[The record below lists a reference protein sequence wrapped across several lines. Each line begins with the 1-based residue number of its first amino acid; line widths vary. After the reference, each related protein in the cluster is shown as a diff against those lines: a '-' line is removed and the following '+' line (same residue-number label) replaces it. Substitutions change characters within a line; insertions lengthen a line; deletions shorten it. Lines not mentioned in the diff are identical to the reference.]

1 MDILQQ
7 IIEIDKAAAARV
19 EALREEQSTKLEE
32 SAKAAAQLSEQ
43 RISAARSE
51 LESFRAE
58 QQAALDRKKGGAEA
72 QGLKVLPVAEAAKA
86 AEISRIDDI
95 FAAHREEWQAKVLK
109 KVTGI

>member
-19 EALREEQSTKLEE
+19 EALREEQSRKLEE

-72 QGLKVLPVAEAAKA
+72 AKA
-86 AEISRIDDI
+86 AEISRIDEI
-95 FAAHREEWQAKVLK
+95 FAAHREQWQAEVLE